1 MYIPTRSLAKSTPDA
16 IISVS
21 LELTAISPATLAEQP
36 NKVTPV
42 SRLGLKPPSGT
53 LRYLW

>member
-21 LELTAISPATLAEQP
+21 LEFTAISPATLVEQP

-42 SRLGLKPPSGT
+42 SRLGLNPPSGT